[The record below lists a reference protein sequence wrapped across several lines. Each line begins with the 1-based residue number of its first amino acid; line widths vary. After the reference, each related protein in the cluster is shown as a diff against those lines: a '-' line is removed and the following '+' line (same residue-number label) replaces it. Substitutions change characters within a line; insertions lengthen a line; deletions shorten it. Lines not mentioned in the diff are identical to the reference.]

1 MKSGL
6 VFVTKE
12 ILQHKSAARPAPHVA
27 TWVFASL
34 LVAFAATPVA
44 AQEHDPED
52 EAAEHSEARP
62 RHRLAFFTGNTWI
75 HEEGEVGAV
84 DGLIAAPTIG
94 IDYAFRFSER
104 FAVGS
109 INDLILDSYVIVLE
123 DGSELERE
131 LAVVTSV
138 VVMWRATHRLQLF
151 AGPGIEADKHETLT
165 LLKVGL
171 EWDIFEPHPWD
182 VALNVAADIKGEYN
196 ALAVGLSIG
205 RLWK

>member
-1 MKSGL
+1 
-6 VFVTKE
+6 VTKK
-12 ILQHKSAARPAPHVA
+12 ILRHKRAARSAPYVEG
-27 TWVFASL
+27 WLFAAL
-34 LVAFAATPVA
+34 LVALATNPVA
-44 AQEHDPED
+44 AQEHTQEV
-52 EAAEHSEARP
+52 EAAEHPETRP

-75 HEEGEVGAV
+75 REEGNDGAI

-94 IDYAFRFSER
+94 VDYAFRFGER
-104 FAVGS
+104 FAIAS
-109 INDLILDSYVIVLE
+109 ISDLILDSYVIVLE

-196 ALAVGLSIG
+196 ALAFGLSIG
-205 RLWK
+205 RLWR

>member
-1 MKSGL
+1 
-6 VFVTKE
+6 VTKR
-12 ILQHKSAARPAPHVA
+12 ILQHKRAARSAPYVGG
-27 TWVFASL
+27 WLFAAL
-34 LVAFAATPVA
+34 LVALATNPVA
-44 AQEHDPED
+44 AQEHTQES
-52 EAAEHSEARP
+52 EAAEHSETRP

-75 HEEGEVGAV
+75 RQEGEVGAV

-94 IDYAFRFSER
+94 LDYAFRFNER

-109 INDLILDSYVIVLE
+109 ISDLIMDSYVIVLE

-151 AGPGIEADKHETLT
+151 AGPGIEADQHETLT

-196 ALAVGLSIG
+196 PLVFGLSIG